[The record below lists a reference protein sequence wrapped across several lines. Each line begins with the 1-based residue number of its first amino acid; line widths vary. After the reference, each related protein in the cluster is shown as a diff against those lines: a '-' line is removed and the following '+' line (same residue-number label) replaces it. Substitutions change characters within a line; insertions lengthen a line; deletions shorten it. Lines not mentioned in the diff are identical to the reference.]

1 MSMIYLANVKTYE
14 DKKGINFHTPHEH
27 VAVDF
32 PQGGTPYYVV
42 WAYFNKTDIMAT
54 KDFATAMDT
63 AARWLKQ
70 AEPA

>member
-1 MSMIYLANVKTYE
+1 MTMVYLANVQSVETA
-14 DKKGINFHTPHEH
+14 KGLNFYTTHEH

-32 PQGGTPYYVV
+32 PTEDRPSYLVLSL
-42 WAYFNKTDIMAT
+42 FHHLDLMAT
-54 KDFATAMDT
+54 KDFAEAMDT